1 MQNEERAVSNRKQ
14 RAKGFTIVELSIV
27 FIVIG
32 LMVGAVIAG
41 ARMITNSRLTATYIR
56 TQTITAALKSFSDKY
71 RALPGDMPTAT
82 TRLSHCDDDPA
93 GSCGNGNGN
102 HEIGPGGQPIFT
114 SHAGA
119 NYNENRLFWYHLT
132 AADLMVHEIDLDAPV
147 GTPAWNLT
155 NPEAPAGGGF
165 TVVTMTGEN
174 EDLPNDPLNGIY
186 LVWQRNPT
194 GDASM
199 AANIVASSRDAAYID
214 KKFDDG
220 QPLTGTVRARGAN
233 AALAP
238 DDCRAST
245 TEYTNTADA
254 ACYMYFKIR
263 EVSGL

>member
-1 MQNEERAVSNRKQ
+1 MRSKEKAVSNHKR
-14 RAKGFTIVELSIV
+14 RAKGFTIVELAIV

-41 ARMITNSRLTATYIR
+41 ARMITNSRLAATYIR
-56 TQTITAALKSFSDKY
+56 TQTIATALKSFTDKY

-82 TRLSHCDDDPA
+82 TRLAHCDNDPA

-102 HEIGPGGQPIFT
+102 HEIGPGGLPIFT

-132 AADLMVHEIDLDAPV
+132 AADLMIHEIDLDAPV
-147 GTPAWNLT
+147 ATPTWNLT
-155 NPEAPAGGGF
+155 NPETPAGGGF
-165 TVVTMTGEN
+165 TVITMTGDTD
-174 EDLPNDPLNGIY
+174 DLPNDPLNGIY

-194 GDASM
+194 GDAST
-199 AANIVASSRDAAYID
+199 AANVVVSPRDAAYID
-214 KKFDDG
+214 EKFDDG

-233 AALAP
+233 AGLAA
-238 DDCRAST
+238 DACRAST
-245 TEYTNTADA
+245 TAYTSTADA